1 MSLYGRTGMK
11 SILLALIVVIS
22 LAACGEEDK
31 SYTGEKTAT
40 HDCSKEPALSIRT
53 SNATLTFTSTCERVS
68 INGDDNMVR
77 IEATKAAA
85 ISGSK
90 NVVEIGAVDKISVNG
105 SGNTVYYA
113 KALTGSTS
121 SYATGNNNWV
131 GDNQETRE
139 RAQSLGMQP
148 K

>member
-1 MSLYGRTGMK
+1 MK

-22 LAACGEEDK
+22 LAACGSEDK

-40 HDCSKEPALSIRT
+40 HDCSKEPALSITT

-68 INGDDNMVR
+68 INGDDNR
-77 IEATKAAA
+77 IEATKAVA

-90 NVVEIGAVDKISVNG
+90 NVVEIGAADKISANG
-105 SGNTVYYA
+105 SDNTVYYA

-121 SYATGNNNWV
+121 NIYTTGNNNRV
-131 GDNQETRE
+131 GDDQETRE
-139 RAQSLGMQP
+139 RAQSLGVQP